1 MLKHV
6 ETNASKVLWVH
17 VASIKWV
24 GLGSDYRIWKTYS
37 LELSSTLFIEKV
49 LDDLRWTKITC
60 QHLSSSFMHLLV
72 STCMLSLSLPA
83 SASVWISP
91 APPCPPLP
99 HTTMKLN
106 TEEPWRTL
114 FPVKDIGTCW
124 NWCFNSIMSSSGF
137 YKMGWVGFL
146 TTAVGTMFTWTVLNS
161 FYRGS

>member
-17 VASIKWV
+17 LASIKWV

-83 SASVWISP
+83 KSSVWFLS

-99 HTTMKLN
+99 HKTMRLN
-106 TEEPWRTL
+106 AEELSCQW
-114 FPVKDIGTCW
+114 IGTCW